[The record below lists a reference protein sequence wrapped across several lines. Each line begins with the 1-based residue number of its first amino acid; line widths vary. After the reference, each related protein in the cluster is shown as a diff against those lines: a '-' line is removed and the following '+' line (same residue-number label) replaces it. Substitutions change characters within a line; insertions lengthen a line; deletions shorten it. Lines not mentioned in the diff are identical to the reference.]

1 MNLLNAGCGTHYA
14 KGWINTD
21 VWSDGKTT
29 RPDVV
34 VEPGKRYPFDDNYF
48 DAIFL
53 GHVLE
58 HISWRDVPA
67 FLSDMKRIAKPNA
80 EFLVCG
86 PDVFKT
92 IKRWSEGQE
101 PWEMVLSAL
110 EHQDIEKT
118 SSNNPDWWDGAAHH
132 WNCHHERVWQLLEAH
147 EFTNLT
153 DVADVIP
160 KDTSLKQWKNGTITW
175 PVVGHWYWHFAI
187 LCKNKK

>member
-34 VEPGKRYPFDDNYF
+34 VKPGKPYPFDDNYF

-58 HISWRDVPA
+58 HISWRDVPE
-67 FLSDMKRIAKPNA
+67 FLNDMKRIAKPNA
-80 EFLVCG
+80 EFLICG

-92 IKRWSEGQE
+92 IKRWSEGYE
-101 PWEMVLSAL
+101 PWDMVLSAL

-132 WNCHHERVWQLLEAH
+132 WNCHHERVWQLLAAH

-153 DVADVIP
+153 DVADLIP
-160 KDTSLKQWKNGTITW
+160 KDTFLKQWKNKTITW

-187 LCKNKK
+187 LCTNKK